1 MTYFF
6 DKNEKNFVLLRFI
19 INFMYSENKTTRRRL
34 AGSYLISLMSIMLV
48 LLVLGMFASLLF
60 YANELSD
67 YIKENIGFE
76 IVMKKGVKES
86 EILKFQQKL
95 DKYDFVKSSTYISQ
109 KDATSQ
115 LEEDLGIDIK
125 EWLGNV
131 DNPLLPSIDVRFIS
145 SYANADSIAMIE
157 KLLTNNTVV
166 KDVIYQKNLTNIL
179 NNNIRR
185 ISIVLFVIGIVL
197 LVMAVTLISH
207 TVRLSV
213 YSKRFL
219 VRSMQLVGA
228 TESFILKPFLRFFMV
243 QGFFGA
249 VLSLIVLTFMIVGLQ
264 RSIPELSMVSN
275 FSTIA
280 MIYAAVLLFGM
291 MLTIIASYF
300 SMRKYLNAD
309 IDNLYA

>member
-1 MTYFF
+1 
-6 DKNEKNFVLLRFI
+6 
-19 INFMYSENKTTRRRL
+19 MYSENKTTRRRL

-67 YIKENIGFE
+67 YIRENIGFE
-76 IVMKKGVKES
+76 IVIKKGVKES

-95 DKYDFVKSSTYISQ
+95 DKYDFIKSSEYISQ
-109 KDATSQ
+109 EDATQQ

-125 EWLGNV
+125 EWLGSV
-131 DNPLLPSIDVRFIS
+131 DNPLLPSIDVRFLA
-145 SYANADSIAMIE
+145 SYANADSTAVIE
-157 KLLTNNTVV
+157 KIVTDNNIV
-166 KDVIYQKNLTNIL
+166 KDVIYQKNLTNVL

-185 ISIVLFVIGIVL
+185 IGIVLFVVGMVL
-197 LVMAVTLISH
+197 FIMAVTLISH

-213 YSKRFL
+213 YAKRFL

-228 TESFILKPFLRFFMV
+228 TENFILKPFMRFFMI
-243 QGFFGA
+243 QGFLGA
-249 VLSLIVLTFMIVGLQ
+249 LLALIVLTFMIIGLQ

-275 FSTIA
+275 FGAVA

-291 MLTIIASYF
+291 LMTIMASYF

-309 IDNLYA
+309 VDNLYA